1 MSRAEGE
8 IVAVLAGR
16 GPALV
21 VGLLG
26 ALASGSAVL
35 PVDPTLPVQRQA
47 FMLADCQVHVI
58 LTDSGHRE
66 LAQALAEL
74 VPTVRHIVD
83 LDEDANLR
91 GTADSRYVAPE
102 PLADSLCYVIYTSG
116 STGTP
121 KGVGVTHANLSPLL
135 LWGKSY
141 FGMGSGD
148 RVLQNLNPAF
158 DFGLFE
164 IFTTVCWGA
173 ALCFPAED
181 SREITDYASMLSS
194 SAITMLHSTPTF
206 LAELL
211 ARQPRLDSLRLV
223 HLGGEELTPAL
234 VSAADAALPEGCTI
248 HNGYGPTE
256 TTINCSIYPV
266 DRARDGLPGSRIPIG
281 WESANNHLAVVDEA
295 LRPLP
300 VGVPGELVITGGG
313 VTLGYL
319 GQPTLTARQFAP
331 SPFGAPGS
339 RLYRSGDLV
348 RRRSDGAFQ
357 FLGRLDRQVKL
368 RGYRIDIGE
377 IESVLMRHP
386 DIAGAAVLVDNSHAG
401 HERLVAYLVPASAG
415 SVILGQE
422 VRDLAATTLPRY
434 MVPASYVIVNRLPT
448 TANGKVDRTRLPVP
462 APAPV
467 TDRSGRPE
475 AAQSPAA
482 ALLAD
487 LWADVLDCGSVGVE
501 DNFFDLGGDSL
512 LAARITERARAMGIP
527 VSTNMILQHQ
537 VISKIIWFIE
547 SEGMK
552 QVSYSTSLALH
563 IPARND
569 NAVAVVYGIGH
580 SGSGAAVWNP
590 VGKHAPASIDVR
602 GFRLPGREKRFGQPY
617 FTSVASAAAEL
628 AEVISA
634 DAAEHGKPVLVMG
647 SCTGALI
654 GHGALLS
661 LRGSVK
667 ALGLVVAN
675 QTPPR
680 LAAREEQPPIGSMT
694 SSELRL
700 WLRERNL
707 TPVEL
712 LDDDELYEALE
723 PTLRVDLLMTD
734 GYFAP
739 QASLSTPIYLLETA
753 GEELSLD
760 YVSGWQDATSGSAE
774 VLPMPVYG
782 DPLTSHPIVLAS
794 ALGAVALEL
803 KQASIG

>member
-1 MSRAEGE
+1 MSRPEGD

-35 PVDPTLPVQRQA
+35 PVDPTLPEERQA
-47 FMLADCQVHVI
+47 FMLADCEVQVIV
-58 LTDSGHRE
+58 TDSRHRD
-66 LAQALAEL
+66 LAETL
-74 VPTVRHIVD
+74 AERVPTVKHVVD
-83 LDEDANLR
+83 LDDDANT
-91 GTADSRYVAPE
+91 GPAAESRHVVPE
-102 PLADSLCYVIYTSG
+102 PPADSLCYVIYTSG

-141 FGMGSGD
+141 FGMGLGD

-181 SREITDYASMLSS
+181 SREITDYAVMLASKS
-194 SAITMLHSTPTF
+194 ITILHSTPTF
-206 LAELL
+206 LAELM
-211 ARQPRLDSLRLV
+211 ARRPQLDSLRLV

-234 VSAADAALPEGCTI
+234 VSVANAALPANCTI

-266 DRARDGLPGSRIPIG
+266 DRGSDGLPGSRIPIG
-281 WESANNHLAVVDEA
+281 WASANNYLAVVDEA

-300 VGVPGELVITGGG
+300 VGVPGELVVTGGG

-319 GQPTLTARQFAP
+319 GQPALTARQFAP
-331 SPFGAPGS
+331 SPFGEPGG

-386 DIAGAAVLVDNSHAG
+386 DIASAAVLVDSSHVG
-401 HERLVAYLVPASAG
+401 HDRLVAYLVPASPG
-415 SVILGQE
+415 SVILGQQ
-422 VRDLAATTLPRY
+422 VRDLAAKTLPRY
-434 MVPASYVIVNRLPT
+434 MVPASFVIVNRLPT
-448 TANGKVDRTRLPVP
+448 TANGKVDRTRLPAP
-462 APAPV
+462 APAAE
-467 TDRSGRPE
+467 RSALDVASLGPQ
-475 AAQSPAA
+475 AQ
-482 ALLAD
+482 LLAD
-487 LWADVLDCGSVGVE
+487 LWASVLDCGAVGPE

-512 LAARITERARAMGIP
+512 LAARITERARAAGIP
-527 VSTNMILQHQ
+527 ISTNMILQHQ

-569 NAVAVVYGIGH
+569 NAVAVVYGVGH

-654 GHGALLS
+654 GHGALLA
-661 LRGSVK
+661 LRGSVN

-680 LAAREEQPPIGSMT
+680 LAAREEQPPIDSMT
-694 SSELRL
+694 SGELRV
-700 WLRERNL
+700 WLRDRNL
-707 TPVEL
+707 TPAEI

-739 QASLSTPIYLLETA
+739 QKNLGTPIYLLETA
-753 GEELSLD
+753 GDELGLD

-782 DPLTSHPIVLAS
+782 DPLTSHPVVLAS
-794 ALGAVALEL
+794 ALGAVAVEL